1 MATIKNLERSLVI
14 RARLIERLKQ
24 DLKEAENPVQ
34 VEEDKISP
42 LSPTKKNDDIVK
54 IQKDLD
60 KQLKLLGNGER
71 DLEFLKEKLLY
82 NDIEDLKMVSIN
94 Y

>member
-1 MATIKNLERSLVI
+1 M
-14 RARLIERLKQ
+14 IERIKQ
-24 DLKEAENPVQ
+24 DLKEAENSVQ
-34 VEEDKISP
+34 VEEEKISP
-42 LSPTKKNDDIVK
+42 LSPTKKNDDDIVK
-54 IQKDLD
+54 IQNDLD
-60 KQLKLLGNGER
+60 KQLKLLGNGKR